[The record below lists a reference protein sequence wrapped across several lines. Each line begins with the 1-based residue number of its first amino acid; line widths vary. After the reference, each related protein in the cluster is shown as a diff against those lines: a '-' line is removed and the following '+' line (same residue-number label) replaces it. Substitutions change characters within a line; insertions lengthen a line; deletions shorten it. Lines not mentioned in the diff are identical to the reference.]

1 MKLTIQR
8 LRTSIIDYHFNLN
21 RLAKDTWSAYP
32 RSFNRLGM
40 AHFTTEPKYQLID
53 RASSSVKN
61 HERKALV
68 MQVSYRAHV
77 HKLIN
82 SYSEWSLSRTN
93 TQVYKP
99 LVDRAKPHLFIGN
112 PIP

>member
-1 MKLTIQR
+1 M
-8 LRTSIIDYHFNLN
+8 DYRFNLN
-21 RLAKDTWSAYP
+21 RLAKETWSADP

-40 AHFTTEPKYQLID
+40 VQFTTKPKYQLID

-61 HERKALV
+61 HERKGLV

-77 HKLIN
+77 HKLIS

-93 TQVYKP
+93 TQVYKL
-99 LVDRAKPHLFIGN
+99 LVDRAKSHLFIGN